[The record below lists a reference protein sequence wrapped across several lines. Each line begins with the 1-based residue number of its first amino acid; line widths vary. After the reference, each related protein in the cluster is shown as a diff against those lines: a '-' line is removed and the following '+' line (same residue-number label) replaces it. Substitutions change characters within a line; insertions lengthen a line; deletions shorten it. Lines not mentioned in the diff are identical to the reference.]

1 MDSMTKIVI
10 LTEVGFS
17 QRDYFRWGIK
27 KIQKIFDIKIL
38 DFTKISYP
46 HFFEVHK
53 EKIYETGNYHEIQ
66 EINKAK
72 ILIDNFKPAFAFDNM
87 TPHSNNSRQIRE
99 FLKKKKIKTVH
110 IQSGLVPSI
119 KRKFYEKLHRIF
131 SLILRPRFFLLKIKK
146 IFKNKLSG
154 QNKEKNCE
162 IILISGLKGI
172 NKINKNKE
180 IIYSHSYDYEFYLD
194 YTKNLSSNYF
204 SKKNFI
210 VFLDQYVPFHPG
222 AIMRGE
228 KPKATKK
235 NYYPAINNFFSFLE
249 NKSKKKIL
257 IAAHPRADYSRKNP
271 FQNRAIIENKTIELV
286 NNADIVL
293 AHTSTSISFAV
304 LFKKPI
310 IFLTSN
316 EIIKSYDDFRIHS
329 LARELNSVLIN
340 IDKFESFS
348 ESIDLNEII
357 KINNKNYRDYK
368 RNYIKHPNSEN
379 ISMWDNIANILT
391 NKIEIK
397 N

>member
-27 KIQKIFDIKIL
+27 KIQKIFDVKVL

-46 HFFEVHK
+46 QFFEIHK
-53 EKIYETGNYHEIQ
+53 EKIYESRNYHEIN
-66 EINKAK
+66 EIKVAK
-72 ILIDNFKPAFAFDNM
+72 ILIDNFKPAFVFDNM
-87 TPHSNNSRQIRE
+87 TPHSYNSKQIRE
-99 FLKKKKIKTVH
+99 FLKKRKIKTVH

-131 SLILRPRFFLLKIKK
+131 FLILRPRFFLLKIMK
-146 IFKNKLSG
+146 IFKNRLSG
-154 QNKEKNCE
+154 QDKEKNCE
-162 IILISGLKGI
+162 IILISGLKGL

-194 YTKNLSSNYF
+194 YKKNLNSNNF

-210 VFLDQYVPFHPG
+210 VFLDQYLPSHPG

-228 KPKATKK
+228 KPKATKQ
-235 NYYPAINNFFSFLE
+235 NYYPAINNFFYFLE
-249 NKSKKKIL
+249 NKFNKKII
-257 IAAHPRADYSRKNP
+257 IASHPRADYSMKNP
-271 FQNRAIIENKTIELV
+271 FQNREIIKNKTIELV

-340 IDKFESFS
+340 IDKFESS
-348 ESIDLNEII
+348 PENIDLNEIS
-357 KINNKNYRDYK
+357 KINNKNYTDYK
-368 RNYIKHPNSEN
+368 RNYIKHPYSEN
-379 ISMWDNIANILT
+379 ISMWDNIANILI